1 MLLALRDPVAS
12 PVENDSVTIS
22 FKTGPNV
29 VPYDYVVSCYAQ
41 NDAIPTTDCG
51 AVRDAGLTP
60 LGSTQGTLPVVYSV
74 VNAQVDLPGNPDV
87 DCLVSIGG
95 GPFDVA
101 TMCQYAVGESPGPPA
116 LPTTAFVVES
126 DEGGQVIACTIDYS
140 SSPSSLTGCTATDAT
155 GLDEPYVIAITGST
169 AFVTEYGAG
178 EVTACTID
186 DSSSPSSL
194 TGCTATD
201 ATGLDGPDV
210 IAITGSTA
218 FVSQTDAGEVTACTI
233 DDSSS
238 PSSLTGCTAT
248 DAYCLAEP
256 YVIAITGSTAFVSEF
271 DGDQVTACTID
282 DSSSPSSLT
291 GCTVPVTGLDGPDG
305 IAIIGS
311 TAFVVEYDGGQVT
324 ACTID
329 DSSSPSSL
337 TGCTATDATG
347 LSNPTAIAL
356 S

>member
-1 MLLALRDPVAS
+1 MLLALREPVAS

-169 AFVTEYGAG
+169 AFVSEFDGDQ
-178 EVTACTID
+178 VTACTID

-194 TGCTATD
+194 TGCTVA
-201 ATGLDGPDV
+201 ATGLAGPSG
-210 IAITGSTA
+210 IAIIGSTA
-218 FVSQTDAGEVTACTI
+218 FVVEYNAG
-233 DDSSS
+233 
-238 PSSLTGCTAT
+238 
-248 DAYCLAEP
+248 
-256 YVIAITGSTAFVSEF
+256 
-271 DGDQVTACTID
+271 QVTACTID

>member
-1 MLLALRDPVAS
+1 MLLALREPVAS

-140 SSPSSLTGCTATDAT
+140 SSPSSLTGCTVAAT
-155 GLDEPYVIAITGST
+155 GL
-169 AFVTEYGAG
+169 AG
-178 EVTACTID
+178 
-186 DSSSPSSL
+186 PS
-194 TGCTATD
+194 
-201 ATGLDGPDV
+201 
-210 IAITGSTA
+210 
-218 FVSQTDAGEVTACTI
+218 
-233 DDSSS
+233 
-238 PSSLTGCTAT
+238 
-248 DAYCLAEP
+248 
-256 YVIAITGSTAFVSEF
+256 
-271 DGDQVTACTID
+271 
-282 DSSSPSSLT
+282 
-291 GCTVPVTGLDGPDG
+291 G